1 MLYRKLPHGNEQIS
15 VLGMGT
21 SVVGEDSEKNVVETI
36 IYALDHGINYIDLAG
51 GHASGSLSFPIP
63 IPEPPSTG
71 RDLQNI

>member
-21 SVVGEDSEKNVVETI
+21 SVVGEVSEKNVVETI

-51 GHASGSLSFPIP
+51 GHDSGSLSFQIP

-71 RDLQNI
+71 KDLQNI